1 MKIIHQ
7 LIGFLAFVSFS
18 TLVSCTS
25 IPTDVKYT
33 VISEVKNDS
42 INKVNI
48 DIQLNK
54 KVTEEVLGLIGE
66 KLKADLKLENYSQ
79 IWMFYYL
86 PDMKVGSGAW
96 ATTHFTPGIEIK
108 ILGATQ
114 NQTDTSVK
122 KADEVEGNIIGKW
135 KEDQYTSAVY
145 VIYENNNQTIIRT
158 LFANGQKSD
167 DQLKSS
173 KENSSTRYDYKS
185 EGFNGEYFKVN
196 ANNELEFYNKENKL
210 FTKGLPLK

>member
-7 LIGFLAFVSFS
+7 LIGFLAFVSFAV
-18 TLVSCTS
+18 LVSCTS
-25 IPTDVKYT
+25 IPSDVKYT

-42 INKVNI
+42 INKVNV

-66 KLKADLKLENYSQ
+66 KLKADLKLENYSK

-122 KADEVEGNIIGKW
+122 KADEVVGKIIGKW
-135 KEDQYTSAVY
+135 KEDQYTNAVY

-173 KENSSTRYDYKS
+173 KESSSTRYDYKS

>member
-7 LIGFLAFVSFS
+7 LIGVLAFVSIS
-18 TLVSCTS
+18 ALVSCTS

-42 INKVNI
+42 INKVNV

-66 KLKADLKLENYSQ
+66 KLKADLKLENYSK

-96 ATTHFTPGIEIK
+96 ATTHFTPAIEIK

-122 KADEVEGNIIGKW
+122 KADEVVGKIIGKW

-173 KENSSTRYDYKS
+173 KENTSTRYDYKS